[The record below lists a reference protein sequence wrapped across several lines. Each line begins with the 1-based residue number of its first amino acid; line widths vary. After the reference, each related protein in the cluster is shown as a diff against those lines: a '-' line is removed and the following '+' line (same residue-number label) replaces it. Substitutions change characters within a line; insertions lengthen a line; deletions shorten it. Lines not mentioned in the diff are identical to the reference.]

1 MDGSISQQGRQRIN
15 GKLAELRERQT
26 SQTVEHIL
34 EFNKT
39 PMQLKA
45 DLDRYI
51 IGQERGKKVIATAV
65 AFHYRRL
72 GQALKETLGANE
84 GDIDLAF
91 RKTRTPK
98 ANILIFGPTGSGKTY
113 TCETVSGLVGVPFV
127 VEDLTKF
134 SEVGYVG
141 QNASDILVDLFIS
154 AGGNPHVAQ
163 TGIVYL
169 DEMDKIATEPGLT
182 RDVSGRGVQKGLLK
196 MVEGVENIVEI
207 GRERIALSTKHV
219 LFIAGG
225 VYDKVEGIVR
235 KRMEEQALQG
245 EWRDYLLTEDLV
257 AFGMERQLMGRFPV
271 RVVYDHLTTRELKEI
286 MTRSEDSPLKAYAG
300 DLKAWGIDLTFTD
313 EALTEVARRA
323 GKEGI
328 GARGLTSILHRVLLE
343 TMYQLPGT
351 HTGSFEVNASYVKA
365 KLTGS

>member
-1 MDGSISQQGRQRIN
+1 MDKSISHQSRQRIN
-15 GKLAELRERQT
+15 EKLAEFRERQT

-34 EFNKT
+34 EFNET
-39 PMQLKA
+39 PTQLKA
-45 DLDRYI
+45 KLDRYV
-51 IGQERGKKVIATAV
+51 IGQEWGKKVIATAI

-72 GQALKETLGANE
+72 GQTLKEAMGGND
-84 GDIDLAF
+84 GDIDVAL
-91 RKTRTPK
+91 RKARTPK

-113 TCETVSGLVGVPFV
+113 TCEIASGLVGVPFV

-154 AGGNPHVAQ
+154 AGGNAHIAQ

-169 DEMDKIATEPGLT
+169 DEMDKIAAEPGLY

-196 MVEGVENIVEI
+196 MVEGVDNIVEI

-225 VYDKVEGIVR
+225 VYDKVQGVVQ
-235 KRMEEQALQG
+235 KRMEEQGLQG
-245 EWRDYLLTEDLV
+245 EWREHLLTEDLV

-271 RVVYDHLTTRELKEI
+271 RVVYDQLKTRDLKEI
-286 MTRSEDSPLKAYAG
+286 MTRSENSPLRAYAD
-300 DLKAWGIDLTFTD
+300 DLRGWGIDLTFTD

-323 GKEGI
+323 AREGI

-343 TMYQLPGT
+343 TMYQLPGN
-351 HTGSFEVNASYVKA
+351 HTGAFEVNASYVKA
-365 KLTGS
+365 KLT